1 MKFTKFLKS
10 LDYFGSS
17 PNLRIN
23 SNLKFKSSTGGI
35 IFVVWISGIIS
46 YIIYSF
52 QNFVEKK
59 QMNLITS
66 NEIIIPSPQINLLE
80 NKFMWAVALL
90 YENFSIATNDF
101 DQFITISS
109 KWRYQINQDKNSRV
123 DIVIPL
129 KPCNQS
135 DFPMIEPL
143 QYTAYNLANY
153 RCLNNTNFTIE
164 GLFTDKI
171 YTQVILDLKINSNV
185 LKNTTLYNMFSSM
198 IDKEPIRLNSY
209 FVDTAI
215 DVKDI
220 ENPFRYYLNNIFS
233 FLDLINFKR
242 IDARFMNSP
251 FTDDSSI
258 LFDSP
263 FTKYS
268 MKFHSTW
275 EYGTS
280 FFDRLKSISK
290 DNNRLTSIYIKSF
303 ENISTLKRSFQ
314 KFQIYLASI
323 SSISS
328 GSLILFSIMMSFVNS
343 IKIDQYII
351 LKSTYLKHEL
361 RSNLKLDSR
370 KNSNKYLTENKKL
383 KKFAVLNTDEKKI
396 NFKNLSLKIKERSTE
411 KNDRSKIRFQS
422 TWRIA
427 LEYIFCG
434 LGSKRVENKYYSV
447 GKFKI
452 LYYTDILTLIK
463 KFQEIDTLKDILMNP
478 DQKKLFN
485 FISKPII
492 STIIDNT
499 DDNIIEYKKHIT
511 ENISYKDYE
520 IEEIKN
526 IYENLKFRTD
536 GNPANSKYL
545 EFFEKKLNKFI

>member
-1 MKFTKFLKS
+1 
-10 LDYFGSS
+10 
-17 PNLRIN
+17 
-23 SNLKFKSSTGGI
+23 
-35 IFVVWISGIIS
+35 
-46 YIIYSF
+46 
-52 QNFVEKK
+52 
-59 QMNLITS
+59 
-66 NEIIIPSPQINLLE
+66 
-80 NKFMWAVALL
+80 
-90 YENFSIATNDF
+90 
-101 DQFITISS
+101 
-109 KWRYQINQDKNSRV
+109 
-123 DIVIPL
+123 
-129 KPCNQS
+129 
-135 DFPMIEPL
+135 
-143 QYTAYNLANY
+143 
-153 RCLNNTNFTIE
+153 
-164 GLFTDKI
+164 
-171 YTQVILDLKINSNV
+171 
-185 LKNTTLYNMFSSM
+185 
-198 IDKEPIRLNSY
+198 
-209 FVDTAI
+209 
-215 DVKDI
+215 
-220 ENPFRYYLNNIFS
+220 
-233 FLDLINFKR
+233 
-242 IDARFMNSP
+242 
-251 FTDDSSI
+251 
-258 LFDSP
+258 
-263 FTKYS
+263 
-268 MKFHSTW
+268 
-275 EYGTS
+275 
-280 FFDRLKSISK
+280 
-290 DNNRLTSIYIKSF
+290 
-303 ENISTLKRSFQ
+303 
-314 KFQIYLASI
+314 
-323 SSISS
+323 
-328 GSLILFSIMMSFVNS
+328 
-343 IKIDQYII
+343 
-351 LKSTYLKHEL
+351 
-361 RSNLKLDSR
+361 LKLDSR